1 MVYSA
6 SLDWGDLIQ
15 IADPDTMSNSAK
27 QEIEMKKQQ
36 NNQVVRIR
44 STADFETI
52 LTIQALQTP
61 VETIGLTFE
70 TVFAGAKDPTARQKR
85 AQFFIKKE
93 DLKNIQAALS
103 RAGAVR

>member
-1 MVYSA
+1 M
-6 SLDWGDLIQ
+6 IQ
-15 IADPDTMSNSAK
+15 IADPDALSNSAK
-27 QEIEMKKQQ
+27 QEIEIKMQLNTQ
-36 NNQVVRIR
+36 EIRIR

-61 VETIGLTFE
+61 ADTIGLTFE
-70 TVFAGAKDPTARQKR
+70 TVFAGAKDPTAKQKQ

>member
-1 MVYSA
+1 
-6 SLDWGDLIQ
+6 
-15 IADPDTMSNSAK
+15 
-27 QEIEMKKQQ
+27 MKKQQ
-36 NNQVVRIR
+36 NTQEVRIR

-61 VETIGLTFE
+61 TDTIGLTFE
-70 TVFAGAKDPTARQKR
+70 TVFAGAKDPTAKQKR

-103 RAGAVR
+103 RAGTTHHHP